1 MHRLLQNE
9 ISAESVASLSSWVKL
24 SVSEFGALTPKTPE
38 EVRLLEEPVRLA
50 NVLISQLAISI
61 GWNLQEQTF
70 NEGSSNTP
78 GSEIHVESDD
88 LMRLRYICI
97 DRQATIRRKS
107 STIHLD
113 VRYEIQ
119 IASISVFHGIW
130 WRMKQINRGTEHH
143 DLRFP
148 NALGSSS
155 ASFLKSLVEK
165 KRYQAII
172 RFLTSKCCNSS
183 ILGFWTSVKQIK
195 IPRSCSWLLSL
206 AASSSFSTD
215 TREPMVSPYGLIC
228 RLWARKKEKISQ
240 RFLWS

>member
-1 MHRLLQNE
+1 MGNRLFSLVRKCE
-9 ISAESVASLSSWVKL
+9 IKRSWNLEAISWMPRLVTRPKWNQCGKCGFPLKL

-61 GWNLQEQTF
+61 GWNLQVQTF

-119 IASISVFHGIW
+119 IVSISLFHGTW
-130 WRMKQINRGTEHH
+130 CHMKQINRGTEHH

-165 KRYQAII
+165 KGAKP
-172 RFLTSKCCNSS
+172 S
-183 ILGFWTSVKQIK
+183 
-195 IPRSCSWLLSL
+195 
-206 AASSSFSTD
+206 
-215 TREPMVSPYGLIC
+215 
-228 RLWARKKEKISQ
+228 
-240 RFLWS
+240 